1 MGLLIIHNTV
11 NNLKYICD
19 ETISETQYDEESNTI
34 IMCKKDW
41 EKYIKELKGE

>member
-11 NNLKYICD
+11 NNLKYVCD

-34 IMCKKDW
+34 IMCKNVW
-41 EKYIKELKGE
+41 ENFIKELKSE